1 METRQGAIRTL
12 TWTEDITLNNVES
25 FRQALEQLLA
35 ERADQLIVN
44 MEAVNY
50 INSAGLGMIAD
61 SVMAA
66 RAQQKELVVAGYND
80 WRTKTTDAIGWAFGY
95 QPLRFM
101 DIGSTSRLYDP
112 RPLGDRWIGRKYR
125 SRIHSL

>member
-1 METRQGAIRTL
+1 METKQGAICTL

-25 FRQALEQLLA
+25 FRQALERLLA
-35 ERADQLIVN
+35 EQADQLIVN

-66 RAQQKELVVAGYND
+66 RAQQKELVVAGV
-80 WRTKTTDAIGWAFGY
+80 TGSLAEIFHIVKFSSFIKLFATEKDAIDYFSGE
-95 QPLRFM
+95 
-101 DIGSTSRLYDP
+101 
-112 RPLGDRWIGRKYR
+112 
-125 SRIHSL
+125 

>member
-1 METRQGAIRTL
+1 MEMRQGAICTL

-25 FRQALEQLLA
+25 FRQALEQLLT

-44 MEAVNY
+44 MEAVSY

-66 RAQQKELVVAGYND
+66 RARQKELVVAGVKGSLAEIFHIVKFSSFIKLFA
-80 WRTKTTDAIGWAFGY
+80 TEKEAIDYFSGE
-95 QPLRFM
+95 
-101 DIGSTSRLYDP
+101 
-112 RPLGDRWIGRKYR
+112 
-125 SRIHSL
+125 

>member
-1 METRQGAIRTL
+1 MRQGAICTL

-25 FRQALEQLLA
+25 FRQALEQLLT

-44 MEAVNY
+44 MEAVSY

-66 RAQQKELVVAGYND
+66 RARQKELVVAGVKGSLAEIFHIVKFSSFIKLFA
-80 WRTKTTDAIGWAFGY
+80 TEKEAIDYFSGE
-95 QPLRFM
+95 
-101 DIGSTSRLYDP
+101 
-112 RPLGDRWIGRKYR
+112 
-125 SRIHSL
+125 

>member
-1 METRQGAIRTL
+1 MSRIHSTSERKNPPDFRREGAKC
-12 TWTEDITLNNVES
+12 ELNNVES

-66 RAQQKELVVAGYND
+66 RAQQKELVVAGVKGSLAEIFRIVKFYSFMKLFA
-80 WRTKTTDAIGWAFGY
+80 TEKEAIDYLSGE
-95 QPLRFM
+95 
-101 DIGSTSRLYDP
+101 
-112 RPLGDRWIGRKYR
+112 
-125 SRIHSL
+125 